1 MKRILVVLF
10 FLLYAGITEGQIR
23 LGQSR
28 YSSAKPVDILELDY
42 SKPRSFRIAE
52 ISAVGLTTLDENA
65 IISLSGLRVDDKITV
80 PGDQISNALKKLWGQ
95 GIIGD
100 VKILVTKI
108 EGDDI
113 HLLLELTER
122 PRFSRVEF
130 TGVNKTQES
139 ELRDKVKIRGRVV
152 RDDVLNNAQRNIRQY
167 FVDKGFLN
175 TEVKVV
181 QVRDTTLP
189 NSVLLRFDVV
199 KNAKVR
205 INEIDISGN
214 ENISD
219 RKIKGKMK
227 NTNEH
232 ARVHIFKDLYSRL
245 TNATPRDVKEAVV
258 YRNPV
263 TDEEVKTY
271 INKNFKLNFFNSS
284 KYVGKE
290 FREDKDNVVNFY
302 QTRGY
307 RDAEIVRDSVYS
319 FGQNTINIDID
330 VSEGNQ
336 YYYRNISFIGNYIHA
351 DEILRAKLGIN
362 KGDIYNKER
371 LEKRLNYDPQR
382 GDDVSSLYQDD
393 GYLFFSIDPVEVNV
407 KGDSIDIEMRI
418 FEGPQVTVNSVSIEG
433 NERTSDHVVMREI
446 KILPGQKF
454 NRAALVR
461 TIRELS
467 QLGYFDPETID
478 PDMRPNFEDATVDI
492 IFKLEERPND
502 QIELSGGWGGFF
514 GFVGTVGLVFNNF
527 SVKNIGNFEKWRP
540 LPVGDGQKL
549 SLRVQANGR
558 SFQNYSLS
566 LTEPWF
572 GGRKPN
578 ALSVSINHSVQRQL
592 NMGFGGFGMGMGM
605 GMGMGG
611 GMQGNIGDELGFFK
625 ITGATVGLA
634 RRVTW
639 PDDYFFF
646 SNSLQFQIYDFNN
659 FGNLFGLS
667 YDTGRSNSL
676 AWNTTIS
683 RNNVDSPIFPRFGS
697 NLSLSTSFTPPYA
710 TMNPNVNRESPDEE
724 RFKWLEYHK
733 WMFDATFYTPVL
745 GMNKLVVSARTHM
758 GYLGSYGSNIGMIPL
773 ERFVMGGDGMTF
785 NNFALGREIIGLRGY
800 ENQSLVGGD
809 VMGRQGGGGGGVAYN
824 KHVMELRFLVSPNP
838 SATIFLLGF
847 AEAGNVWDNYANF
860 NPYNLRKS
868 AGVGARIFMPA
879 FGLLGIDW
887 GYGFDPHPGQTQPS
901 GAQFHFTIGQQFR

>member
-1 MKRILVVLF
+1 MKKILIVLL
-10 FLLYAGITEGQIR
+10 FLLYAGSTFGQIR

-28 YSSAKPVDILELDY
+28 YTPQKPVDILQLDY
-42 SKPRSFRIAE
+42 SKPQTFTIAE
-52 ISAVGLTTLDENA
+52 ISAVGLATLDENA
-65 IISLSGLRVDDKITV
+65 IISLSGLKVGDRIKV
-80 PGDQISNALKKLWGQ
+80 PGDEISTALKRLWGQ

-108 EGDDI
+108 EGENI

-139 ELRDKVKIRGRVV
+139 ELRDKIKIRGRVV
-152 RDDVLNNAQRNIRQY
+152 RDDVLNNAQRSIRQY
-167 FVDKGFLN
+167 FVDKGHLN
-175 TEVKVV
+175 AEVKVV
-181 QVRDTTLP
+181 QVKDPTLP

-205 INEIDISGN
+205 INEIAITGN

-219 RKIKGKMK
+219 RRVKGKLK

-232 ARVHIFKDLYSRL
+232 ARVHIFKDWYSRL
-245 TNATPRDVKEAVV
+245 TNARPQDVKEAVV

-263 TDEEVKTY
+263 SDDDVKTY

-284 KYVGKE
+284 KYVGKD
-290 FREDKDNVVNFY
+290 FREDKDKLVNFY

-307 RDAEIVRDSVYS
+307 RDAEILRDSVYA
-319 FGQNTINIDID
+319 FGKNTINIDLDI
-330 VSEGNQ
+330 SEGNQ
-336 YYYRNISFIGNYIHA
+336 YYYRNITFTGNYIHA
-351 DEILRAKLGIN
+351 DEILRAKLGISR
-362 KGDIYNKER
+362 GDVYNKER

-393 GYLFFSIDPVEVNV
+393 GYLFFQIDPVEVNV

-527 SVKNIGNFEKWRP
+527 SVKNITNFEKWRP

-558 SFQNYSLS
+558 SFQNYSFS

-578 ALSVSINHSVQRQL
+578 ALSLSVNHSVQRQM
-592 NMGFGGFGMGMGM
+592 NFGFGP
-605 GMGMGG
+605 
-611 GMQGNIGDELGFFK
+611 GNFGDEMGFFK

-646 SNSLQFQIYDFNN
+646 SNSLQFQIYDFNE
-659 FGNLFGLS
+659 FGNFFGLS
-667 YDTGRSNSL
+667 YNTGRANSL
-676 AWNTTIS
+676 NWNTTIS
-683 RNNVDSPIFPRFGS
+683 RNNVDSPIFPRMGS
-697 NLSLSTSFTPPYA
+697 NISLSADFTPPYA

-745 GMNKLVVSARTHM
+745 GMSKLVVSARTHM
-758 GYLGSYGSNIGMIPL
+758 GYLGSYGGGVGIIPL

-800 ENQSLVGGD
+800 ENQSIIGGD
-809 VMGRQGGGGGGVAYN
+809 RMGRPGQGGGGVAYN
-824 KHVMELRFLVSPNP
+824 KHVMELRYLISPNP
-838 SATIFLLGF
+838 SATIFVLGF

-860 NPYNLRKS
+860 NPYNLKRS
-868 AGVGARIFMPA
+868 AGFGARIFMPA

-887 GYGFDPHPGQTQPS
+887 GYGFDPMPGQRQPS